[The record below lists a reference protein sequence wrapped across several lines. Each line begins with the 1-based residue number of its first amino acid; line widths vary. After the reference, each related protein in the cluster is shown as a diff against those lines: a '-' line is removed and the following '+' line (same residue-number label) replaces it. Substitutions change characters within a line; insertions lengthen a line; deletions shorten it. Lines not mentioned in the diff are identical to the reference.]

1 MQQLTLVEIELV
13 CCMLIA
19 AGTGR
24 RPDLLAVEGS
34 FYYLLVVNI
43 LADLDTL
50 ARMDTRIFLPFM
62 IIKSKYVKVKSY
74 RSICNEKN
82 TMSHLSNL

>member
-62 IIKSKYVKVKSY
+62 IIKSNHYEQDLTLGSPKSCLWKQY
-74 RSICNEKN
+74 E
-82 TMSHLSNL
+82 